1 MDLRLTTP
9 DFTLTMV
16 FDSFELAFGRTDT
29 LTRFLDEA
37 RDLRDIKPAI
47 DRIDLQAQG
56 AARIRLKISGGPIVW
71 REDYEPSN
79 LEIID
84 GDMTTWTLIELD
96 AVHLVRDRVLELMQ
110 QHGLTDLKYT
120 K

>member
-16 FDSFELAFGRTDT
+16 FDSFELAFGRTDI
-29 LTRFLDEA
+29 LTKFLDEA

-47 DRIDLQAQG
+47 DRIDLQEQG
-56 AARIRLKISGGPIVW
+56 AARTRLKISGGPISW

-84 GDMTTWTLIELD
+84 GDMTTWTLTELD
-96 AVHLVRDRVLELMQ
+96 AVHLVRDRVLEMIQ

-120 K
+120 E